1 MIFGPRIELKTPEE
15 LQLMHRAGQLT
26 RQVLSAARSAAAAGA
41 TTPEAD
47 AAADASNI
55 KGYQGFPAVVC
66 TSVNEEIVH
75 GIPGPRVLRTG
86 DLVSIVGG
94 AIVEGFHGDSAL
106 TMIVGGEEAG
116 SAADRELSAA
126 TEQ

>member
-26 RQVLSAARSAAAAGA
+26 RQVLSAARSAAVAAAAEAVIVAAGA
-41 TTPEAD
+41 Q
-47 AAADASNI
+47 SNF

-66 TSVNEEIVH
+66 ISVNEEIVH

-86 DLVSIVGG
+86 DLVSIDGG

-116 SAADRELSAA
+116 SA
-126 TEQ
+126 